1 MENVNGNTPSM
12 NCSFDPG
19 TAYEDNK
26 GNSSSE
32 SSKLIVH
39 EEKMQQVSTSDSSK
53 LEPLEDDEPE
63 DANGTFDQR
72 PHIPMALPSNSTA
85 KETEGDNNN
94 GPETTTWELS
104 KNSPSSSENAQTYRV
119 QIDTTAPFESVKEA
133 VSKFGGIVDWKAH
146 RAQTSE
152 RRKFIDQELGK
163 VLEEIPLLKK
173 QGEAAE
179 EEKMQV
185 LEDLD
190 STKRAVE
197 ELKLSLERAHTEEQQ
212 ARQDF
217 ELTRL
222 RVEEIEQGIADE
234 ASIAGK
240 AQLEVAKARHKAAV
254 LEMETVRAELEQLR
268 ADYSLLV
275 SERDEAVKRAEE
287 AVYASKEIEKTVEDL
302 TIEAITLKEALEAAH
317 ASHMETEEHRLGAAL
332 AREENILNWEKQVR
346 EAGEEVEKA
355 KQQIQSAKD
364 LKSNLETASALLLD
378 LKSQFSTYMD
388 SKLPESEED
397 GPSEISSRTTR
408 MEMQAAADS
417 ARRELEEVKHSIEK
431 AMAEVNA
438 LRVAA
443 DLLRSKLETEKSELF
458 AIQQRE
464 GMASIAVLSLET
476 ELKRTVSEVSL
487 ARTKEKEARERLAEL
502 PKQLQEAAKEADLA
516 KSLAETAR
524 DELRKAE
531 EEAEQAKAGA
541 RTMESRLLA
550 AQKEIEAAKASERL
564 ALSAINALQ
573 ESQSGGQ
580 SIIDGQDSPNLV
592 TLPLDEYYELS
603 KQAHEAEEEANRR
616 IAASISQIEVA
627 KECELKSLKKLE
639 EVNREKSERKE
650 ALRVALEK
658 AEKAKQGKLAVE
670 QELRRWRAE
679 HEQRRKANE
688 SVTAP
693 VNRTISPILSFAD
706 RKESKA
712 DDNNGIEREEPYGHQ
727 NNSMP
732 YSSPEVKTATK
743 KKKSFFPRFFMF
755 FTRKKLQSKTA

>member
-1 MENVNGNTPSM
+1 MEGVRNVDENALSM
-12 NCSFDPG
+12 NCSNDSG
-19 TAYEDNK
+19 T
-26 GNSSSE
+26 
-32 SSKLIVH
+32 SKLIVH

-53 LEPLEDDEPE
+53 PEPLEDDEPE
-63 DANGTFDQR
+63 DANGTFDQ
-72 PHIPMALPSNSTA
+72 PPPMQMALPSNSPA

-94 GPETTTWELS
+94 GSETKTLELS
-104 KNSPSSSENAQTYRV
+104 KEANSPSRSENAQTYRV

-173 QGEAAE
+173 QCEAAE
-179 EEKMQV
+179 EVKMKV

-190 STKRAVE
+190 CTKRALE

-234 ASIAGK
+234 ASIAAK

-275 SERDEAVKRAEE
+275 SERDEAVKGAEE
-287 AVYASKEIEKTVEDL
+287 AVYASKEIEKTMEDL
-302 TIEAITLKEALEAAH
+302 TIESITLKEALEAAH
-317 ASHMETEEHRLGAAL
+317 ALHMEAEEHRLGATL

-346 EAGEEVEKA
+346 EAEEEVEKA

-364 LKSNLETASALLLD
+364 LKSNLESASALLLD

-388 SKLPESEED
+388 SKLPENEED
-397 GPSEISSRTTR
+397 GPSEKSSRTTR
-408 MEMQAAADS
+408 MGMQAAAES
-417 ARRELEEVKHSIEK
+417 ARKELEEVKHSIEK
-431 AMAEVNA
+431 AMAEVKS

-443 DLLRSKLETEKSELF
+443 DSLRSEMETEKSELC

-464 GMASIAVLSLET
+464 GMASIAVASLET
-476 ELKRTVSEVSL
+476 ELKKTVSDVSL
-487 ARTKEKEARERLAEL
+487 ARTKEKEARERLSEL

-524 DELRKAE
+524 EELRKAE

-580 SIIDGQDSPNLV
+580 SIIDGQDSPKNLV
-592 TLPLDEYYELS
+592 TLSLDEYYELS

-627 KECELKSLKKLE
+627 KESELKSLRKLE
-639 EVNREKSERKE
+639 EVNSLKSERKE

-693 VNRTISPILSFAD
+693 VNRTISPILSFAE
-706 RKESKA
+706 RKESKVE
-712 DDNNGIEREEPYGHQ
+712 DNNRNNNTIERQESYGQ
-727 NNSMP
+727 ESNSMP
-732 YSSPEVKTATK
+732 YSYPDVKTTTK